1 MEINNNTIINV
12 YNYMPCKVIATSN
25 VQDYVFDACEDM
37 NAPIVIPMSA
47 VEVKN
52 IHSKSHI
59 FTDGYLTF
67 DDSEKSDIYEYLKIF
82 NWEDILTQT
91 DIIDAMLNCTKEKLQ
106 KIIDIKSISYFER
119 IRGVYTALKQQRADI
134 SIRVADTIEAR
145 YRELLNGKITTSIEL
160 VDTKYKDD
168 SSLQD
173 GVDKEKIAAMEKQ
186 IKEKDAALKDMSERM
201 AKLEQLI
208 AVSHNLENKETT
220 KAKPNR
226 GKPSSKS

>member
-25 VQDYVFDACEDM
+25 VQDYVFYACEDM